1 MSMTPNEVAYD
12 SYMAELYEEHK
23 KEAIEEFTAERL
35 QSYFIDN
42 KLLAESATNA
52 LSEARNLLHLNAT
65 AGFIFGAIA
74 MEVGLKTTLLK
85 PIVHGLVHA
94 ESVAALITELT
105 ISQPSMGRYSKL
117 LFQILEKHG
126 GIDLNSYKRV
136 GFKETLWE
144 EINEVQRKRNSIM
157 HRAETVSKEGAELA
171 IGVASEILEKLFP
184 TVIAKIG
191 LHLHDGFRI
200 CNDWKCNY
208 ENI

>member
-12 SYMAELYEEHK
+12 RYMAELYEEHK

-35 QSYFIDN
+35 QSYFIEN
-42 KLLAESATNA
+42 KLLAESATKA
-52 LSEARNLLHLNAT
+52 LSEARNLLHLNTT

-105 ISQPSMGRYSKL
+105 ISQPSMGRYSKI
-117 LFQILEKHG
+117 LFQILEKQG
-126 GIDLNSYKRV
+126 GIDLISYKRV

-144 EINEVQRKRNSIM
+144 EINEVQRKRNAIM
-157 HRAETVSKEGAELA
+157 HRAETASKEGAELA